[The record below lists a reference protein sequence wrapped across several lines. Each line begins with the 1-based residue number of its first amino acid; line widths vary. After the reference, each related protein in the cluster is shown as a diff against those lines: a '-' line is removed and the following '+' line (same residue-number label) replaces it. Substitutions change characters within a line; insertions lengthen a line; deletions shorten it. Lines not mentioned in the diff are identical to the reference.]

1 MMFDRI
7 RFDRAGQLQPLVG
20 ETMELFNQLEK
31 AENVANA
38 ETPCRGSLPFTNTFS
53 GFFYI
58 KPHFDIAQRPHALS
72 LKWGFSF

>member
-1 MMFDRI
+1 MFDI
-7 RFDRAGQLQPLVG
+7 VSIDRADQIQPLVR
-20 ETMELFNQLEK
+20 ETMESFNQLEE
-31 AENVANA
+31 AENVASA
-38 ETPCRGSLPFTNTFS
+38 ETPCKGSLPFTITFS